1 MEIELKFAVVARD
14 PEGLEQRLAGTPA
27 LVRRKPEHLQLRNVY
42 YDTPSQTLRR
52 AKVALRIRQI
62 GDRKNPQWVQT
73 LKIGSDGDSALSRRG
88 EWETGIPG
96 KTLDMAMLQD
106 TPWRDLDPD
115 GTLFA
120 SLQPQCVTAFKR
132 TRWTVRQ
139 SDGCSAEV
147 ALDIGTIAAGNAV
160 AAICE
165 LEIELQSG
173 TPAYLFA
180 LATDI
185 AQSVPLVPLHISK
198 SEQAYQL
205 LDTRLGAPLGSQP
218 PPLTADMPLPDVTR
232 AVLGEAFLQFTANLN
247 GIRTSDDPEV
257 VHQARIGWRRFKSA
271 LQLFQKHPHWVPAPA
286 LEPLKPLLRALAQLR
301 DLEVA
306 AAQTLPMFAN
316 AYTAGVAQRKARWRA
331 MESALALATH
341 AQRQIVCEALEV
353 PAVGSVLVAVAQ
365 WLERQLPLGAP
376 EPAGKGSPGVADW
389 IARRLKRLHVRLEE
403 QPADS
408 ADAAV
413 QHRVRILS
421 KRLRYGVEALRPLLP
436 KRRARQWHRQAV
448 GLQTTIGNRR
458 DVIRAQEIVA
468 RLGMAPS
475 LVDFFRGIVLGTH
488 IDDR

>member
-14 PEGLEQRLAGTPA
+14 PKGLEQRLTGTPA

-42 YDTPSQTLRR
+42 YDTANQTLRC

-62 GDRKNPQWVQT
+62 GNRKNPQWVQT
-73 LKIGSDGDSALSRRG
+73 LKIGSAGDSALTRRG
-88 EWETGIPG
+88 EWEADIPG
-96 KTLDMAMLQD
+96 NTLDMAMLQD

-115 GTLFA
+115 GALFA
-120 SLQPQCVTAFKR
+120 SLQPQCVIAFDR

-147 ALDIGTIAAGNAV
+147 ALDIGTVAAGNAV
-160 AAICE
+160 APICE
-165 LEIELQSG
+165 LEIELLSG

-185 AQSVPLVPLHISK
+185 AQSVPLIPLHISK

-205 LDTRLGAPLGSQP
+205 LEARLGAPLGSHP
-218 PPLTADMPLPDVTR
+218 PPLTPAMSLPDVAR

-247 GIRTSDDPEV
+247 GIRMSDDAEV

-271 LQLFQKHPHWVPAPA
+271 LQLFHKHPHWVPAPP
-286 LEPLKPLLRALAQLR
+286 LEALKPLLRALAQLR

-331 MESALALATH
+331 MESALLLATQ
-341 AQRQIVCEALEV
+341 AQRRSVCEALEV

-365 WLERQLPLGAP
+365 WLECQLPLGAP
-376 EPAGKGSPGVADW
+376 VPAGKGCPKVTDW

-408 ADAAV
+408 TDAAV

-458 DVIRAQEIVA
+458 DIVRAQEMVA
-468 RLGMAPS
+468 RLGVAPG
-475 LVDFFRGIVLGTH
+475 LVEFLRGIVLGTH
-488 IDDR
+488 MHDQ